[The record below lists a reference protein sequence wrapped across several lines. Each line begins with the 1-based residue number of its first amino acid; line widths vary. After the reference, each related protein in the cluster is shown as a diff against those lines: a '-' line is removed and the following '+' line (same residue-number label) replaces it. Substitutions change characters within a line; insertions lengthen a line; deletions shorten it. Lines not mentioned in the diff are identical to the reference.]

1 MKKWW
6 LFLLITLSMLMLSTD
21 QNRFFRISKSLEMF
35 ADTYRVVNNQY
46 VDKTDPNKLMRI
58 AIDTMLKKLDPY
70 TNYFS
75 EAEMEQLR
83 IGMKGGWDGIG
94 VEITKHKGA
103 VLINELVEGTPAHEK
118 GIEIGDVLLSID
130 GVEITERK
138 VKDIENLLHGKLG
151 TQLTI
156 KIKRPITGKEE
167 EITLA
172 RTKVVKKNV
181 PYHGMLNDTTAYIVL
196 TTFTERAAA
205 NIADAFKELQE
216 DYTPKQ
222 LILDLRDNGGGLLI
236 EAVNICNLF
245 VQKGLGVVSTRNK
258 IADWDRSFRTLNQP
272 IDTKIPI
279 AILINGRSASASE
292 IVAGALQDF
301 DRALLIGRKSFG
313 KGLVQN
319 VKDIGYSS
327 RVKLTTAKYYIPSG
341 RCIQALE
348 YEDGQAVKIADSL
361 KTEFK
366 TANGRVVYDGT
377 GLFPDY
383 EVAKPK
389 ESAIVKSLKKKLV
402 FFAYANAFYAENDS
416 IVSAADFEVTDAL
429 FEDFVS
435 FIKKEKHTYVTSTER
450 ELKKIKAQAKRE
462 GHYDVLKPTLSKME
476 KQIVEDKAQDL
487 KKHEAEIKRLLK
499 EEIVSR
505 YYFERGV
512 IEARLSQ
519 DIDIDEAI
527 NLFADKKKFKSL
539 LAPPK

>member
-1 MKKWW
+1 MKKGW
-6 LFLLITLSMLMLSTD
+6 LFLIIAISVLALSTD

-35 ADTYRVVNNQY
+35 AESYRVVNNQY

-94 VEITKHKGA
+94 VEITKHEGN
-103 VLINELVEGTPAHEK
+103 VLIKELVEGTPAHEK
-118 GIEIGDVLLSID
+118 GIQIGDILLSID
-130 GVEITERK
+130 GADIKSRK
-138 VKDIENLLHGKLG
+138 TKDIENLLHGKLG
-151 TQLTI
+151 TELTI
-156 KIKRPITGKEE
+156 KIKRAVTGKEE

-245 VQKGLGVVSTRNK
+245 IPKGLEIVSTRNK
-258 IADWDRSFRTLNQP
+258 IADWDRSFKTLNNP
-272 IDTKIPI
+272 IDTRIPI
-279 AILINGRSASASE
+279 SILINGGSASASE

-301 DRALLIGRKSFG
+301 DRALLVGTKSFG

-348 YEDGQAVKIADSL
+348 YEDGTAVRIADSL

-366 TANGRVVYDGT
+366 TASGRVVYDGA

-383 EVAKPK
+383 KVNKDK
-389 ESAIVKSLKKKLV
+389 ESALTVSLKKDLM
-402 FFAYANAFYAENDS
+402 FFGFANMFYAEHDS
-416 IVSAADFEVTDAL
+416 IVSAKEFEITDAL
-429 FEDFVS
+429 FQE
-435 FIKKEKHTYVTSTER
+435 FIAYIKRKGHTYSTDTEK
-450 ELKKIKAQAKRE
+450 ELKKITQQAKKE
-462 GHYDVLKPTLSKME
+462 GHYDVIKPTLDKME
-476 KQIVEDKAQDL
+476 SQLLADKSQDL
-487 KKHEAEIKRLLK
+487 QKYEEEIKRLLK

-527 NLFADKKKFKSL
+527 KLFADKKKFKSL
-539 LAPPK
+539 LEPK